1 MSNKSPNVNIGGSK
15 IAGLKRFS
23 HQAMATTF
31 EIFIV
36 HDDKDCAQQAA
47 IAAFEELDKIEAE
60 FSRFIDNSD
69 VSRINHLAANQPL
82 VVGLDTFECLKL
94 CKRMH
99 KETNGA
105 FDVTVGMLMDCWFA
119 KDRTMRKPTKAEL
132 DAARQN
138 CGLDLIELD
147 ENNHTVKLKAAPM
160 KIDLGGIGKG
170 YAIDKMGR
178 ILRDWDIVTA
188 LLHSGSSSVLAI
200 GSPEGK
206 KGWPLTISNP
216 LNHKEILTS
225 FSLKDGAVGAS
236 GVQKGRHI
244 IDPRSGKPIEG
255 KLAAWSSADT
265 AGIADALSTAFMILS
280 GQEIENYCKKQPKVS
295 AFVILEHKTAQIP
308 SDKLLKFGQ
317 TF

>member
-1 MSNKSPNVNIGGSK
+1 MSLQSPDINIGGSK

-36 HDDKDCAQQAA
+36 HDDNDCAQQAA

-60 FSRFIDNSD
+60 LSRFIENSD
-69 VSRINHLAANQPL
+69 VSRINNLAANKPL
-82 VVGLDTFECLKL
+82 VVGLDTFDCLKL
-94 CKRMH
+94 CKCMH
-99 KETNGA
+99 KETNGT
-105 FDVTVGMLMDCWFA
+105 FDVTVGMLMDCWFN
-119 KDRTMRKPTKAEL
+119 KDRTMRKPSKAEL
-132 DAARQN
+132 DLARHN

-147 ENNHTVKLKAAPM
+147 ENNHTVKLKTAPI

-200 GSPEGK
+200 GAPEGK

-216 LNHKEILTS
+216 LNHNEILTS

-244 IDPRSGKPIEG
+244 IDPRSGQPIEG
-255 KLAAWSSADT
+255 KLAAWSSADS
-265 AGIADALSTAFMILS
+265 AGACDALSTAFMILS
-280 GQEIENYCKKQPKVS
+280 GEEIEKYCRKHPKVS
-295 AFVILEHKTAQIP
+295 AFVILERKNAQIP